1 MKSRIDAMDS
11 FDVTLTA
18 SDQSRHIVQCGRRLR
33 AIAGRR
39 SVFDGTYGGR
49 PVVVKQ
55 FGDVFN
61 RFRCRR
67 EQRGLERLRRCGL
80 AAPEVLLSGKDDKGH
95 DVLVIEK
102 IENAVDVL
110 DALKSAQSP
119 QVVESILVAIV
130 RYVARM
136 HQAGVVQLDL
146 HTGNF
151 LVSGSEIYAI
161 DAAKLKFRP
170 KPISIDDSC
179 RQLAMLLT
187 GIPARFLE
195 QEPELL
201 RLYCRTRGLNQ
212 TSDWYDRLQT
222 LKARR
227 RKAYLPKAL
236 KKTLRNSKRFFVLKE
251 RNYRGV
257 FYKEAFDAE
266 SARRLIELL
275 ENHEAGDERTFI
287 LDFEG
292 VQYEVMQFK
301 PKHKLEALR
310 WRLFGSP
317 ARRRWLEAWK
327 RYYIDQDIQLPA
339 AIIKSNDYLIT
350 MEIIL

>member
-1 MKSRIDAMDS
+1 MKSRTDAMDS
-11 FDVTLTA
+11 FDITLTA

-39 SVFDGTYGGR
+39 SVFEGIYEGR
-49 PVVVKQ
+49 PVIVKRFEDI
-55 FGDVFN
+55 FG

-80 AAPEVLLSGKDDKGH
+80 AAPEVLLAGKDDKGH
-95 DVLVIEK
+95 YVLVIEK

-119 QVVESILVAIV
+119 QAAESILLAIV
-130 RYVARM
+130 SYVARM
-136 HQAGVVQLDL
+136 HRAGVVQLDL
-146 HTGNF
+146 HSGNF
-151 LVSGSEIYAI
+151 LVSESEIYAI
-161 DAAKLKFRP
+161 DAAKLKFRS
-170 KPISIDDSC
+170 KPISFDDSC

-195 QEPELL
+195 KEPELL
-201 RLYCRTRGLNQ
+201 RLYGRARGLNQ

-236 KKTLRNSKRFFVLKE
+236 KKTLRNSKRFFVLNE

-257 FYKEAFDAE
+257 FLKEAFNAE

-275 ENHEAGDERTFI
+275 ENRKADDERTFI

-292 VQYEVMQFK
+292 RQYKVMQFK
-301 PKHKLEALR
+301 PKDKLQALQ

-317 ARRRWLEAWK
+317 ARRRWLDEWE
-327 RYYIDQDIQLPA
+327 RFYIDPVIQPPVG
-339 AIIKSNDYLIT
+339 
-350 MEIIL
+350 ILESSCVSFSLKQWI